1 MKHRAE
7 IETLVERF
15 LEGRTTSSE
24 ERELYAWFASA
35 DVPEEWHDLKAM
47 FAWYSEGMPET
58 LIEDTTSQ
66 PALNQDATAAH
77 APTQHATPQPT
88 PTQSATAAH
97 APTPR
102 HATPQPTP
110 TQSATAALAPT
121 PRLATPQP
129 TPTQSA
135 TTAHAPTPRHAS
147 PRRRTI
153 WLSEAAIGT
162 GIAAAIAALLWL
174 TPARPAF
181 DIYEGSYIIEAG
193 VRCDNSD
200 YIRADIEALLKR
212 ADNIEQRA
220 NMLLAMAD

>member
-58 LIEDTTSQ
+58 LIEDTTSH
-66 PALNQDATAAH
+66 PALNQDATTSH
-77 APTQHATPQPT
+77 APT
-88 PTQSATAAH
+88 
-97 APTPR
+97 
-102 HATPQPTP
+102 
-110 TQSATAALAPT
+110 
-121 PRLATPQP
+121 
-129 TPTQSA
+129 
-135 TTAHAPTPRHAS
+135 

-153 WLSEAAIGT
+153 WLSGAAIGT

-212 ADNIEQRA
+212 ADDIEQRA

>member
-35 DVPEEWHDLKAM
+35 DIPEEWHDLKAM

-58 LIEDTTSQ
+58 LIEETSSQ
-66 PALNQDATAAH
+66 PALNQDTTTAH
-77 APTQHATPQPT
+77 TP
-88 PTQSATAAH
+88 A
-97 APTPR
+97 PR
-102 HATPQPTP
+102 HAT
-110 TQSATAALAPT
+110 
-121 PRLATPQP
+121 
-129 TPTQSA
+129 
-135 TTAHAPTPRHAS
+135 

-153 WLSEAAIGT
+153 WLSGAAIGT
-162 GIAAAIAALLWL
+162 GIAAIVATLLWF
-174 TPARPAF
+174 TPARPTF

-200 YIRADIEALLKR
+200 YIRADIEALLER
-212 ADNIEQRA
+212 ADNIEQKA
-220 NMLLAMAD
+220 DMLLALAD

>member
-35 DVPEEWHDLKAM
+35 DVPDEWNDLKAM

-58 LIEDTTSQ
+58 LIEDATSQ
-66 PALNQDATAAH
+66 PALNQSTTTAH
-77 APTQHATPQPT
+77 TPTQHT
-88 PTQSATAAH
+88 
-97 APTPR
+97 
-102 HATPQPTP
+102 
-110 TQSATAALAPT
+110 
-121 PRLATPQP
+121 TPQP

-135 TTAHAPTPRHAS
+135 TTAHATTPLLAT

-153 WLSEAAIGT
+153 WLSGAAIGT
-162 GIAAAIAALLWL
+162 GLAAAIAALLWL

-200 YIRADIEALLKR
+200 YIRADIEALLER
-212 ADNIEQRA
+212 ADDIEHRA

>member
-1 MKHRAE
+1 MKHRTE

-66 PALNQDATAAH
+66 PALNQDAT
-77 APTQHATPQPT
+77 
-88 PTQSATAAH
+88 
-97 APTPR
+97 
-102 HATPQPTP
+102 
-110 TQSATAALAPT
+110 
-121 PRLATPQP
+121 
-129 TPTQSA
+129 
-135 TTAHAPTPRHAS
+135 TAHAPTPRHAP

-153 WLSEAAIGT
+153 WLSGAAIGT

-212 ADNIEQRA
+212 ADDIEQRA

>member
-58 LIEDTTSQ
+58 LIEDATSQ
-66 PALNQDATAAH
+66 PALNQDATTSH
-77 APTQHATPQPT
+77 APT
-88 PTQSATAAH
+88 
-97 APTPR
+97 
-102 HATPQPTP
+102 
-110 TQSATAALAPT
+110 
-121 PRLATPQP
+121 
-129 TPTQSA
+129 
-135 TTAHAPTPRHAS
+135 

-153 WLSEAAIGT
+153 WLSGAAIGT

-174 TPARPAF
+174 TPARPSF

-212 ADNIEQRA
+212 ADDIEQRA

>member
-66 PALNQDATAAH
+66 PALNQDAT
-77 APTQHATPQPT
+77 
-88 PTQSATAAH
+88 
-97 APTPR
+97 
-102 HATPQPTP
+102 
-110 TQSATAALAPT
+110 
-121 PRLATPQP
+121 
-129 TPTQSA
+129 
-135 TTAHAPTPRHAS
+135 TAHTPTPRHAS

-153 WLSEAAIGT
+153 WLSGAAIGT

-212 ADNIEQRA
+212 ADDIEQRA

>member
-58 LIEDTTSQ
+58 PIEDATSQ
-66 PALNQDATAAH
+66 PALNQDATTSH
-77 APTQHATPQPT
+77 APT
-88 PTQSATAAH
+88 
-97 APTPR
+97 
-102 HATPQPTP
+102 
-110 TQSATAALAPT
+110 
-121 PRLATPQP
+121 
-129 TPTQSA
+129 
-135 TTAHAPTPRHAS
+135 

-153 WLSEAAIGT
+153 WLSGAAIGT

-212 ADNIEQRA
+212 ADDIEQRA

>member
-58 LIEDTTSQ
+58 LIEDTTSH

-77 APTQHATPQPT
+77 TPTPRLATPQPS

-97 APTPR
+97 
-102 HATPQPTP
+102 TP
-110 TQSATAALAPT
+110 TQH
-121 PRLATPQP
+121 ATPQP

-135 TTAHAPTPRHAS
+135 TTAHAPTPRFAT

-153 WLSEAAIGT
+153 WLSGAAIGT

-212 ADNIEQRA
+212 ADDIEQRA

>member
-66 PALNQDATAAH
+66 PALNQDATTAH
-77 APTQHATPQPT
+77 T
-88 PTQSATAAH
+88 
-97 APTPR
+97 
-102 HATPQPTP
+102 
-110 TQSATAALAPT
+110 PT

-129 TPTQSA
+129 TQS
-135 TTAHAPTPRHAS
+135 TTAAHAPTPRHAS

-153 WLSEAAIGT
+153 WLSGAAIGT
-162 GIAAAIAALLWL
+162 GFAAAIAALLWL

-212 ADNIEQRA
+212 ADDIEQRA

>member
-1 MKHRAE
+1 MKHRA
-7 IETLVERF
+7 
-15 LEGRTTSSE
+15 
-24 ERELYAWFASA
+24 ELYAWFASA

-58 LIEDTTSQ
+58 LIEDATSQ
-66 PALNQDATAAH
+66 PALNQDATTAHAPTKHATAAYTPTQHATPQPTPTQNTTTAH

-97 APTPR
+97 T
-102 HATPQPTP
+102 
-110 TQSATAALAPT
+110 PT

-129 TPTQSA
+129 SPTQS
-135 TTAHAPTPRHAS
+135 TTAAHAPTPRLAT

-153 WLSEAAIGT
+153 WLSGAAIGT

-200 YIRADIEALLKR
+200 YIRTDIEALLKR
-212 ADNIEQRA
+212 ADDIEQRA

>member
-1 MKHRAE
+1 MKHRTE

-66 PALNQDATAAH
+66 PALNQDT
-77 APTQHATPQPT
+77 
-88 PTQSATAAH
+88 
-97 APTPR
+97 
-102 HATPQPTP
+102 
-110 TQSATAALAPT
+110 
-121 PRLATPQP
+121 
-129 TPTQSA
+129 

-153 WLSEAAIGT
+153 WLSGAAIGT

-212 ADNIEQRA
+212 ADDIEQRA

>member
-1 MKHRAE
+1 
-7 IETLVERF
+7 
-15 LEGRTTSSE
+15 
-24 ERELYAWFASA
+24 
-35 DVPEEWHDLKAM
+35 
-47 FAWYSEGMPET
+47 MPET
-58 LIEDTTSQ
+58 LIEDATSQ
-66 PALNQDATAAH
+66 PALNQDATTAHTPTQHATPQPTPTQSTTTAH

-88 PTQSATAAH
+88 PTPTQSTTAAH

-102 HATPQPTP
+102 
-110 TQSATAALAPT
+110 L
-121 PRLATPQP
+121 
-129 TPTQSA
+129 
-135 TTAHAPTPRHAS
+135 AS

-153 WLSEAAIGT
+153 WLSGAAIGT

-212 ADNIEQRA
+212 ADDIEQRA

>member
-1 MKHRAE
+1 MKHRTE

-66 PALNQDATAAH
+66 PALNQDATTAH
-77 APTQHATPQPT
+77 APTQHTTPQPTPQPT
-88 PTQSATAAH
+88 PTQSTATAH

-102 HATPQPTP
+102 HATP
-110 TQSATAALAPT
+110 
-121 PRLATPQP
+121 
-129 TPTQSA
+129 
-135 TTAHAPTPRHAS
+135 
-147 PRRRTI
+147 RRRTI
-153 WLSEAAIGT
+153 WLSGAAIGT

-212 ADNIEQRA
+212 ADDIEQRA

>member
-58 LIEDTTSQ
+58 LIEDATSQ
-66 PALNQDATAAH
+66 PALNQDATTSH
-77 APTQHATPQPT
+77 APT
-88 PTQSATAAH
+88 
-97 APTPR
+97 
-102 HATPQPTP
+102 
-110 TQSATAALAPT
+110 
-121 PRLATPQP
+121 
-129 TPTQSA
+129 
-135 TTAHAPTPRHAS
+135 

-153 WLSEAAIGT
+153 WLSGAAIGT

-212 ADNIEQRA
+212 ADDIEQRA

>member
-1 MKHRAE
+1 
-7 IETLVERF
+7 
-15 LEGRTTSSE
+15 
-24 ERELYAWFASA
+24 
-35 DVPEEWHDLKAM
+35 M

-58 LIEDTTSQ
+58 LIEDTTSH

-77 APTQHATPQPT
+77 TPTPRLATPQPSPTQSATAAHTPTQHATPQPT
-88 PTQSATAAH
+88 PTQSSTTAH
-97 APTPR
+97 
-102 HATPQPTP
+102 
-110 TQSATAALAPT
+110 APT

-135 TTAHAPTPRHAS
+135 TTAHAPTPRFAT

-153 WLSEAAIGT
+153 WLSGAAIGT

-212 ADNIEQRA
+212 ADDIEQRA

>member
-1 MKHRAE
+1 MKHRTE

-66 PALNQDATAAH
+66 PALNQG
-77 APTQHATPQPT
+77 
-88 PTQSATAAH
+88 
-97 APTPR
+97 
-102 HATPQPTP
+102 
-110 TQSATAALAPT
+110 
-121 PRLATPQP
+121 
-129 TPTQSA
+129 A
-135 TTAHAPTPRHAS
+135 TTAHAPTPRHAT

-153 WLSEAAIGT
+153 WLSGAAIGT
-162 GIAAAIAALLWL
+162 SIAAAIAALLWL

-212 ADNIEQRA
+212 ADDIEQRA

>member
-58 LIEDTTSQ
+58 LIEDATSQ
-66 PALNQDATAAH
+66 PALNQDTTTSH
-77 APTQHATPQPT
+77 APT
-88 PTQSATAAH
+88 
-97 APTPR
+97 
-102 HATPQPTP
+102 
-110 TQSATAALAPT
+110 
-121 PRLATPQP
+121 
-129 TPTQSA
+129 
-135 TTAHAPTPRHAS
+135 

-153 WLSEAAIGT
+153 WLSGAAIGT

-212 ADNIEQRA
+212 ADDIEQRA